1 MLRRLLAV
9 GFAALA
15 VLTLPATPVLA
26 EEPKNKGLFVTP
38 VREFI
43 TVAPAASQQKSI
55 TLANNT
61 DQPMTIDL
69 SVEQFTVTDYAYDF
83 HFKELTNDW
92 IRLGRTQ
99 LELQPGK
106 STSVSYTVA
115 PPQQAPPGGH
125 YFSVFA
131 SATVQNGAVASKVR
145 AATTVYVTVQ
155 GDLALAGELKKVTL
169 PTIAF
174 GDIPFS
180 MDVKNTGNTHF
191 FAYVVGEMQGS
202 KSPDVTHLL
211 MPGTVRTI
219 GSTIPAP
226 LWPGVYAASVG
237 YVTDDGKQVSHTQR
251 VVYVP
256 VWAIC
261 AGVGLVWIVIVA
273 FRRYRR
279 HLRVTRNYRVSNR

>member
-15 VLTLPATPVLA
+15 VLTVPATPALA

-61 DQPMTIDL
+61 DRPMLIDL
-69 SVEQFTVTDYAYDF
+69 SVEQFTVADYTYDF
-83 HFKELTNDW
+83 NFKELKDDW
-92 IRLGRTQ
+92 VRLGRTQ
-99 LELQPGK
+99 VELQPGK

-115 PPQQAPPGGH
+115 PPHQAPPGGH
-125 YFSVFA
+125 YFTVFA
-131 SATVQNGAVASKVR
+131 SATLQNGTVPSKVR
-145 AATTVYVTVQ
+145 AATTIYVTVQ
-155 GDLALAGELKKVTL
+155 GDLAIAGELQKITL
-169 PTIAF
+169 PNIAF

-180 MDVKNTGNTHF
+180 LDVKNTGNTHF
-191 FAYVVGEMQGS
+191 FAYVTGEMGQN

-219 GSTIPAP
+219 GSTISAP
-226 LWPGVYAASVG
+226 LLPGVYAAQVG
-237 YVTDDGKQVSHTQR
+237 YATDDGKQVTRSQS
-251 VVYVP
+251 VVFVP

-261 AGVGLVWIVIVA
+261 IGIGVAWIAIVGV
-273 FRRYRR
+273 RRYRR
-279 HLRVTRNYRVSNR
+279 HLRVARNYRVSNR